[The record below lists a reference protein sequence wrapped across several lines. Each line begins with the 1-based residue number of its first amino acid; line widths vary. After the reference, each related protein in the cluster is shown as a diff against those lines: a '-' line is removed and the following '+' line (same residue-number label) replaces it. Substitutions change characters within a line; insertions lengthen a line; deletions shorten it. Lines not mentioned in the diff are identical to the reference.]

1 MRFVAADG
9 RQEGAVMGL
18 FDGIFDGE
26 ATGDPEI
33 DEMLSGLQ
41 KLQSAAAE
49 SAQRIAIETADAT
62 SPNGLAR
69 VWVNAQGVVIQAEFD
84 ERRFPEATAAEVADA
99 VVRAAQ
105 AAAAKVHEKT
115 EALQAGLFQQASA
128 LGAFGSS
135 DLRPL
140 DELQQ
145 YKQLHPTVSLS
156 APDSRER
163 RAARAELD
171 AEPDAAGRDD
181 GEWHFT
187 IADRG

>member
-1 MRFVAADG
+1 
-9 RQEGAVMGL
+9 MGL

-33 DEMLSGLQ
+33 DEVLSGLQ

-49 SAQRIAIETADAT
+49 SAQRIASETADAT
-62 SPNGLAR
+62 SPNGLVR
-69 VWVNAQGVVIQAEFD
+69 IWVNAQGVVIQTQFD
-84 ERRFPEATAAEVADA
+84 ERHFAEATPAEVADA

-115 EALQAGLFQQASA
+115 AALQAGLFEQASS

-135 DLRPL
+135 ELRPL
-140 DELQQ
+140 DELAQ

-156 APDSRER
+156 PPDSRER
-163 RAARAELD
+163 RVAAEALD
-171 AEPDAAGRDD
+171 QQGNPQRDQKTASAVRDD
-181 GEWHFT
+181 GEWHFS
-187 IADRG
+187 ISDRG

>member
-1 MRFVAADG
+1 
-9 RQEGAVMGL
+9 MGL

-33 DEMLSGLQ
+33 DEMLSDLQ

-49 SAQRIAIETADAT
+49 SAQRIAVETADAT
-62 SPNGLAR
+62 SPDGLAR
-69 VWVNAQGVVIQAEFD
+69 VWVNAQGVVIQTEFD
-84 ERRFPEATAAEVADA
+84 ERRFAEATPAEAADA

-115 EALQAGLFQQASA
+115 EALSAGLFQQASA

-135 DLRPL
+135 DARPL
-140 DELQQ
+140 NELAQ
-145 YKQLHPTVSLS
+145 YRQLNPTVSLS
-156 APDSRER
+156 APDSPDRLVNP
-163 RAARAELD
+163 ARVD
-171 AEPDAAGRDD
+171 SRWDAADRDE

-187 IADRG
+187 ISDRG